1 MTLTKPVKITIAIL
15 LLLLVARIA
24 APEAMVWYVN
34 SLLQRQ
40 QEEEILGRL
49 SEAARLVELYD
60 HEKDP
65 KEMTNV
71 AKDPAYAQFVTELKA
86 TLAKGTN

>member
-1 MTLTKPVKITIAIL
+1 M
-15 LLLLVARIA
+15 
-24 APEAMVWYVN
+24 
-34 SLLQRQ
+34 
-40 QEEEILGRL
+40 GR
-49 SEAARLVELYD
+49 SVRTERFRYTEWNGGETAVELYD

-71 AKDPAYAQFVTELKA
+71 AKDPAYTQFVSELKA

>member
-1 MTLTKPVKITIAIL
+1 VRTERFRYTEWNGGETA
-15 LLLLVARIA
+15 
-24 APEAMVWYVN
+24 
-34 SLLQRQ
+34 
-40 QEEEILGRL
+40 
-49 SEAARLVELYD
+49 VELYD